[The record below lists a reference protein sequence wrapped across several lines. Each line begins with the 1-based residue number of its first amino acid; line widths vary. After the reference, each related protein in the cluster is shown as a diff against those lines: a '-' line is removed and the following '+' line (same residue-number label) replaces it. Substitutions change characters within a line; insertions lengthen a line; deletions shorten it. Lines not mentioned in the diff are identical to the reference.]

1 MKVDTEKGRHGGL
14 PLQVWQER
22 SMNGS
27 ESRVRVGLA
36 LGGGVARGLAHVGVI
51 SVLEEAG
58 IPIDCVAGTSM
69 GAIIGASYCAGLD
82 VAALKAI
89 AGRTGWWS
97 VSRPLFSAGG
107 LFTFSQM
114 ERWLEDNIGEFDVR
128 DLAIP
133 FACVASDLVTG
144 ERVVLWRGRLCRAI
158 RASCSVPGFV
168 PPVEMDG
175 RLLVDGG
182 ITDNIPADVARML
195 GADYVIGV
203 DVFMP
208 ALRRALGPFGKGIAA
223 IETLVRHAGQGN
235 AECDCLI
242 VPHMEGLSYFRF
254 ADYRKF
260 IALGEEAARRRLPAI
275 REGLAQAEASRAE
288 RPLLAEPVEFDHMLV
303 EN

>member
-1 MKVDTEKGRHGGL
+1 MNENGR
-14 PLQVWQER
+14 P
-22 SMNGS
+22 
-27 ESRVRVGLA
+27 RVGLA
-36 LGGGVARGLAHVGVI
+36 LGGGVARGLAHIGVI

-58 IPIDCVAGTSM
+58 VPIDCIAGTSM
-69 GAIIGASYCAGLD
+69 GAIIGASYCAGLSVD
-82 VAALKAI
+82 ELKAI
-89 AGRTGWWS
+89 AARTGWRS

-107 LFTFSQM
+107 LVTFTKM
-114 ERWLEDNIGEFDVR
+114 ERWIEDNIGEFDVR

-133 FACVASDLVTG
+133 FAAVSSDLVTG
-144 ERVVLWRGRLCRAI
+144 ERVIMWRGRLCTAI

-168 PPVEMDG
+168 PPVEIDG

-203 DVFMP
+203 DIFMP
-208 ALRRALGPFGKGIAA
+208 ALRRFLGPLGQGIAA
-223 IETLVRHAGQGN
+223 VETLVRHAGQGN

-254 ADYRKF
+254 ADYERF
-260 IALGEEAARRRLPAI
+260 IALGEAAARHRLPVILDALARAQVTRDKHPLEAAPR
-275 REGLAQAEASRAE
+275 
-288 RPLLAEPVEFDHMLV
+288 EFDHLLV